1 MLPWFLRL
9 AGEEFKQ
16 EAKIIVKVIVNF
28 IRKGDPLSRLK
39 AGCLKGEKMGQVLK
53 LKYLLRNS

>member
-1 MLPWFLRL
+1 LHL
-9 AGEEFKQ
+9 AGEKSKQ
-16 EAKIIVKVIVNF
+16 EAKIIVKIIVNF
-28 IRKGDPLSRLK
+28 IRKGDTLSRLK